1 MSLSQAASTAVT
13 FNVATSNGTA
23 TAGSD
28 YVALSQS
35 GVTIPAGSTSAT
47 VNVTINGDSTVES
60 NETFTVNL
68 SSVSGATL
76 SDGSATGTI
85 TNDDAAPTPSLSIA
99 DASTSEGNSG
109 TKTLT
114 FTVQLSAAASGAVTY
129 NIATSNGTATSGS
142 DYVAQSL
149 SGQSIPAGST
159 SKTFVVTIN
168 GDTTVEPNETFNVTV
183 SSVSGATV
191 SDGSAVGTITNDDTA
206 NQPSLSIADV
216 SILEGALGTKKM
228 TFTVRLSA
236 AASTPVTYNIATAN
250 GSATAGSDYVASSLS
265 GQSIP
270 AGSLSKTFAVTINGD
285 RVQEPDETF
294 TVNVSGVSG
303 ATVSDGS
310 AVGTIKNDDRR

>member
-1 MSLSQAASTAVT
+1 MTV
-13 FNVATSNGTA
+13 
-23 TAGSD
+23 
-28 YVALSQS
+28 S
-35 GVTIPAGSTSAT
+35 G
-47 VNVTINGDSTVES
+47 
-60 NETFTVNL
+60 
-68 SSVSGATL
+68 VSGATVA
-76 SDGSATGTI
+76 DGSAIGTI
-85 TNDDAAPTPSLSIA
+85 TNDDSAPTPSLSIA

-114 FTVQLSAAASGAVTY
+114 FTVQLSAAASTAVTY

-142 DYVAQSL
+142 DYVASSL
-149 SGQSIPAGST
+149 TGQSIAAGAT
-159 SKTFVVTIN
+159 SKTFAVTIN
-168 GDTTVEPNETFNVTV
+168 GDTTVEANETFNVTV
-183 SSVSGATV
+183 SGVSGATV
-191 SDGSAVGTITNDDTA
+191 ADGSAVGTITNDDTA
-206 NQPSLSIADV
+206 NQPSLSIGDV